1 MEEKEK
7 SLLEKTHA
15 LAQENNRMLRG
26 IQRRNRLRSFFRFL
40 ILFVFVSFVYLVYSF
55 FQPVFQEISEG
66 YQGIRES
73 VQDIQSQIDVLRGFF
88 GAGVAE
94 EVQ

>member
-7 SLLEKTHA
+7 SLLEEIHA
-15 LAQENNRMLRG
+15 LAQENNRILRG

-40 ILFVFVSFVYLVYSF
+40 VLLIFISFLYLAYSF
-55 FQPVFQEISEG
+55 FQPVLQEISEG

-88 GAGVAE
+88 GVDITQ